1 MASPY
6 YFQGM
11 PNGGVGDTRIGTNEA
26 RRLLGEVD
34 FLKLAHHGSEN
45 ATPVDV
51 VAALRQAGF
60 AVMVSTQ
67 ITPFPTIPRKPLL
80 NEVEKRCFGHIAVMK
95 RLGFRRRRSSSR
107 PKPPGRLPKGFK
119 KGPLGID
126 YQLEV

>member
-11 PNGGVGDTRIGTNEA
+11 PNGGVGDKRIGTNEA

-80 NEVEKRCFGHIAVMK
+80 NEVEKRCFGHIAVRSDWVSVDGAPVPTETTGAIAEGIQEGASWD
-95 RLGFRRRRSSSR
+95 RLST
-107 PKPPGRLPKGFK
+107 
-119 KGPLGID
+119 
-126 YQLEV
+126 